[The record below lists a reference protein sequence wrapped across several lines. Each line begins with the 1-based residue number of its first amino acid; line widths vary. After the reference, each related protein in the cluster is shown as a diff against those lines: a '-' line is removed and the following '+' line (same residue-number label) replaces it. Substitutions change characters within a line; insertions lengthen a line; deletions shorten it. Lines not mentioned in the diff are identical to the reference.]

1 MKGRWGERADGETW
15 ERGRVEDMGETGPAR
30 GGKVRRKRGDG
41 ENTEREK
48 GSRVSGSGDMAGAG
62 RKPAVSSASSRLR
75 RVSLRLGI
83 AACHPVQATH
93 HRRKTLQLGIAIATC
108 APAATTEGAQQP
120 ARR

>member
-1 MKGRWGERADGETW
+1 MGERESGGYGGDGTS
-15 ERGRVEDMGETGPAR
+15 ERGEGEKEE
-30 GGKVRRKRGDG
+30 GGG

-93 HRRKTLQLGIAIATC
+93 HRRKTLRLGIAIATC
-108 APAATTEGAQQP
+108 APAATTEGLSLLGDKA
-120 ARR
+120 ATASRRKQRE